1 MSDTITTTTAVSIQE
16 LREAYRETVVIGSAD
31 EHLAAKVALVEA
43 STGRTLTADEIAY
56 L

>member
-1 MSDTITTTTAVSIQE
+1 MSDTITNTAAPIHE
-16 LREAYRETVVIGSAD
+16 LRASYRGTIVSGSAD